1 MDTKCRPGN
10 QGPRGRHLD
19 HAVDTSSLR
28 SPILGVFSACYTF
41 RRRPRS
47 ATWSCSVLRSS
58 NGPGGEKDG
67 ADSTDSGAAE
77 DPDNLL
83 GGQALQAL
91 EFWKNRTPSPA
102 LPPTQVIGLL
112 MAALQRNDDPAEN
125 DGLRTVFEFSSGM
138 CRRAVGG
145 TAESFIK
152 EARYSVFGATVGCQ
166 SFTLEPMSMVADR
179 LATQV
184 VSVVASDGRQR
195 RFLWTLERQR
205 RPPDAG
211 KWLIYGV
218 VSSDVDGKLV
228 MEG

>member
-1 MDTKCRPGN
+1 RSFCGPHRRHDRPRDRNLLPPTTMLVCGTSTRVVVFVVAAVAALAPRKLY
-10 QGPRGRHLD
+10 QGGAFCSSFAPRTGL
-19 HAVDTSSLR
+19 
-28 SPILGVFSACYTF
+28 
-41 RRRPRS
+41 RPRS
-47 ATWSCSVLRSS
+47 TTWSCSVLRSS
-58 NGPGGEKDG
+58 NGPGGEEDG
-67 ADSTDSGAAE
+67 ADSTGSGAAE

-91 EFWKNRTPSPA
+91 EFWKNRAPSPV

-166 SFTLEPMSMVADR
+166 SFALEPMSMVGDR

-184 VSVVASDGRQR
+184 RIICSGPRRESRCLVS
-195 RFLWTLERQR
+195 TLR
-205 RPPDAG
+205 
-211 KWLIYGV
+211 L
-218 VSSDVDGKLV
+218 
-228 MEG
+228 